1 MATPRALWLAGLTLT
16 AALLAVGCGS
26 GGATPTATAKSTA
39 TVPAAPGGSLRPLD
53 GGGSPAPSTP
63 ATPAPIPSA
72 VTESFPG
79 LPLDKV
85 QAMNY
90 NPDQKRL
97 LLVTFLDP
105 GDAAGGN
112 AVCAAFIKV
121 ALFDPAATIAVVA
134 SDYSPLATCAK

>member
-1 MATPRALWLAGLTLT
+1 MATRH
-16 AALLAVGCGS
+16 ALLGGIALTTALLVAACGS
-26 GGATPTATAKSTA
+26 GGATPTPTAKSAPSQTPTA
-39 TVPAAPGGSLRPLD
+39 SGGSIRPID
-53 GGGSPAPSTP
+53 GGATAAPSTP

-97 LLVTFLDP
+97 LLVTFLAP
-105 GDAAGGN
+105 GDTATGKS
-112 AVCAAFIKV
+112 VCAAFINV
-121 ALFDPAATIAVVA
+121 ALFDPSATIAVVA
-134 SDYSPLATCAK
+134 SDYSPLATCSR